1 LQSHLQCHLDKITS
15 MNLLAFDTSTE
26 LMSIAVQREEDG
38 GQVTVWQHTAP
49 GGAQTSAHLIPAI
62 QGLMAQ
68 ANLKFEQ
75 LHAIVF
81 GCGPGSFTG
90 LRTACSVAQGLAF
103 GANLPVLPVPTLLAV
118 AEEARHQHAPQS
130 APWQVWALLDA
141 RMDEM
146 YAACYEF
153 KGSGWNEI
161 AGGSLIRPEDLEAD
175 PNTVLAGN
183 VFAACGARLAARQ
196 PAPSPASALSPP
208 CASSAASA
216 SASAS
221 TQATASLPP
230 PDTTHWLDALPTAAA
245 LLRLAPALLAAGG
258 ALPAD
263 QALPLYIR
271 DKVAKTTLERSA
283 EKAVA

>member
-1 LQSHLQCHLDKITS
+1 

-26 LMSIAVQREEDG
+26 LMSIAVQSGGDG
-38 GQVTVWQHTAP
+38 GKTTVWQHTAP

-68 ANLKFEQ
+68 ASLAFEQ
-75 LHAIVF
+75 LQAIVF

-103 GANLPVLPVPTLLAV
+103 GANVPVLPIPTLLAV
-118 AEEARHQHAPQS
+118 ADEARHQHAPQQV
-130 APWQVWALLDA
+130 PWQVWALLDA

-153 KGSGWNEI
+153 DGSEWNEI
-161 AGGSLIRPEDLEAD
+161 AGGSLIRPEDLIFGAH
-175 PNTVLAGN
+175 TVLAGN
-183 VFAACGARLAARQ
+183 VFAAYGARL
-196 PAPSPASALSPP
+196 PASD
-208 CASSAASA
+208 
-216 SASAS
+216 S
-221 TQATASLPP
+221 TQAPGARERLE
-230 PDTTHWLDALPTAAA
+230 ALPTATA

-271 DKVAKTTLERSA
+271 DKVAKTTLERA
-283 EKAVA
+283 VEKAAL